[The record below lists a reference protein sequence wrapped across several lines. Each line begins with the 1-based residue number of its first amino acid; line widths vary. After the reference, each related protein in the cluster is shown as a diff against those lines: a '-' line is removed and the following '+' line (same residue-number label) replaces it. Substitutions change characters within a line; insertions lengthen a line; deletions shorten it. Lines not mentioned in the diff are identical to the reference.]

1 MNEEDVNR
9 FMEFRD
15 WFGGLRSVRLQIGFR
30 GGKFEML
37 EEQKKNAVRRIIRC
51 VDVSRG
57 VEVLH
62 FDKRTERREEDG
74 LAYERNSVRERI
86 IEEIMGE

>member
-1 MNEEDVNR
+1 MNEEDVNG
-9 FMEFRD
+9 FKEFRD

-37 EEQKKNAVRRIIRC
+37 EEQKKNAVKKVIRC
-51 VDVSRG
+51 VDVFRR

-62 FDKRTERREEDG
+62 IDKRTERREGGG
-74 LAYERNSVRERI
+74 LA
-86 IEEIMGE
+86 EE